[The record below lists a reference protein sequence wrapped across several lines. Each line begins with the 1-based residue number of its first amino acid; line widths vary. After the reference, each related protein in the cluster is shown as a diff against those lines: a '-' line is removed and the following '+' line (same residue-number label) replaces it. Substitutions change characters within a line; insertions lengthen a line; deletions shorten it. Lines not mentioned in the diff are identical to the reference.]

1 MLKQWLEDHLLDYTL
16 INDRTFTIEGFGKF
30 LVIEPKFDNSI
41 ILDPDFKL
49 VFSEEDE
56 STFLEDETITHF
68 AFQFG
73 NNWYYCGGDG
83 TVEVLETLRYLGKER
98 LGFPEGEAPPFVGI
112 HGPYDLCNGS
122 RDYKDWCK
130 KAKFCNVQTLGIAE
144 DNTLAGTLA
153 FQNTCEK
160 NNIHAIL
167 GETITVKD
175 KSNKTYNIKLYVLND
190 EGWRHLLRINAE
202 INVVNESKFICEDVL
217 FSLAGGLICVLTPQ
231 VDLDKKFTLFQKT
244 FPYLYY
250 QFDVSRWDSD
260 EQDSKW
266 LLSIEY
272 YIQRYL
278 SVLPPILINDAFYL
292 EKADAKIHKDLNAI
306 GGVHFQN
313 QSSDQYFKTPNQ
325 SLEQTID
332 LFKDNDS
339 NTIVLQAIDSL
350 KIFDSVQFKIE
361 TGKLYLPKYIMSS
374 SEQEQFTSNQE
385 LFWDLLGKG
394 LEEKVFSDS
403 KKDVDA
409 YMDRLKEETD
419 VILKANLH
427 DYFLITWDIL
437 NFCSAQGITTGYG
450 RGSAAGSLVAY
461 LLNIVKVDPLEYDL
475 LFSRFLNSGRLFK
488 KKKVKGFLA
497 IDPTNGVQFTS
508 QEECEV
514 EQYASSHDCSVEPGE
529 IEIEITGSMPDI
541 DNDVAGERREE
552 VKRYLESKY
561 GVDRVASIGTYGTF
575 KVKGALQA
583 LARRMGVDM
592 AMTRYV
598 TGAIADDSMSF
609 TQLFKHALQTP
620 IVMSYIQDYPDLI
633 EKLPLIFDQPFNAS
647 MHAAGVIIVPE
658 SEYGIFDQLPVKKV
672 DGVIISEWE
681 MGYVEQAGFLK
692 MDLLGLKRLDKF
704 SDILTLIKEFR
715 NVDIDLVQVPLDDIK
730 VYETFAKGQNEDV
743 FQFGGHGLKGYTQD
757 LKPENINDLIAT
769 VALYRPGPIETQA
782 HMQYVDRKNGREMPQ
797 FPFGTENILQETY
810 GNIVYQEQ
818 VIKIVQVVGGF
829 TMNEADDVRKAMGK
843 KDAVLMAQYKQK
855 FVDGAMLNGA
865 PMQEASNL
873 WDQMEVFA
881 QYAFNKCIAG
891 TEQIYRASQ
900 NKVGKSTYWPT
911 IEEMYK
917 IRNHYAY
924 AKSIGK
930 LALYNKYRCLGYPH
944 SFSLNEENRLVKN
957 KIKDIRLVGSK
968 DIYRVTVES
977 GKTIDVT
984 INHKFPTSNG
994 EKKLEDIDTNVDLL
1008 FTNQGFIQYDS
1019 AYRFGQEGN
1028 NFPTKGQ
1035 QGFQSKDSDYTQW
1048 KELVGEKPNQCELC
1062 DTSDVKIEMHHKDG
1076 NHGNNSPENVQYL
1089 CVSCHKKE
1097 EYKLGRKKMGEAG
1110 LHTNLEKIASI
1121 EFLRQGDVYD
1131 VEMEA
1136 PYHTFTTKSGIVT
1149 SNSHATC
1156 YAITG
1161 YHCQW
1166 LKVNYPLEFWTVSLR
1181 KSTDDQIPARLS
1193 EMYATSSI
1201 TVAPPDIN
1209 KSGYTYE
1216 SDPKLNIIYWTITS
1230 IKQVG
1235 KAAIDAI
1242 LEERE
1247 KNGPFYSVTEFAK
1260 RLKPYGA
1267 AVKKNTIINLIITGS
1282 FDEVASVS
1290 DATERFKI
1298 LQEYHDFRG
1307 LPISDDLLPM
1317 KQWKEYKWIL
1327 QQRALSGLGYI
1338 DFSKIIRQTILSPK
1352 YKNYITN
1359 RTLLD
1364 TEPEQLPSE
1373 AIVGGVIVGFNI
1385 KGGNYRPFALIDLSD
1400 GNTIISVVIWNN
1412 TYESYK
1418 ALFKDAPVG
1427 KLCLV
1432 SGAVKYDN
1440 KYKKQNALN
1449 TVDNK
1454 SQIVIFQEN

>member
-1 MLKQWLEDHLLDYTL
+1 
-16 INDRTFTIEGFGKF
+16 
-30 LVIEPKFDNSI
+30 
-41 ILDPDFKL
+41 
-49 VFSEEDE
+49 
-56 STFLEDETITHF
+56 
-68 AFQFG
+68 
-73 NNWYYCGGDG
+73 
-83 TVEVLETLRYLGKER
+83 
-98 LGFPEGEAPPFVGI
+98 
-112 HGPYDLCNGS
+112 
-122 RDYKDWCK
+122 
-130 KAKFCNVQTLGIAE
+130 
-144 DNTLAGTLA
+144 
-153 FQNTCEK
+153 
-160 NNIHAIL
+160 
-167 GETITVKD
+167 
-175 KSNKTYNIKLYVLND
+175 
-190 EGWRHLLRINAE
+190 
-202 INVVNESKFICEDVL
+202 
-217 FSLAGGLICVLTPQ
+217 
-231 VDLDKKFTLFQKT
+231 
-244 FPYLYY
+244 
-250 QFDVSRWDSD
+250 
-260 EQDSKW
+260 
-266 LLSIEY
+266 
-272 YIQRYL
+272 
-278 SVLPPILINDAFYL
+278 
-292 EKADAKIHKDLNAI
+292 
-306 GGVHFQN
+306 
-313 QSSDQYFKTPNQ
+313 
-325 SLEQTID
+325 
-332 LFKDNDS
+332 
-339 NTIVLQAIDSL
+339 
-350 KIFDSVQFKIE
+350 
-361 TGKLYLPKYIMSS
+361 
-374 SEQEQFTSNQE
+374 
-385 LFWDLLGKG
+385 
-394 LEEKVFSDS
+394 
-403 KKDVDA
+403 
-409 YMDRLKEETD
+409 
-419 VILKANLH
+419 
-427 DYFLITWDIL
+427 
-437 NFCSAQGITTGYG
+437 
-450 RGSAAGSLVAY
+450 
-461 LLNIVKVDPLEYDL
+461 
-475 LFSRFLNSGRLFK
+475 
-488 KKKVKGFLA
+488 
-497 IDPTNGVQFTS
+497 
-508 QEECEV
+508 
-514 EQYASSHDCSVEPGE
+514 
-529 IEIEITGSMPDI
+529 
-541 DNDVAGERREE
+541 
-552 VKRYLESKY
+552 
-561 GVDRVASIGTYGTF
+561 
-575 KVKGALQA
+575 
-583 LARRMGVDM
+583 MGVDM

-681 MGYVEQAGFLK
+681 MGYIEQAGFLK
-692 MDLLGLKRLDKF
+692 MDLLGLKQLDKF

-715 NVDIDLVQVPLDDIK
+715 NVDVDLVEVPLDDIK
-730 VYETFAKGQNEDV
+730 VYDTFAKGQNEDV

-881 QYAFNKCIAG
+881 QYAFNK
-891 TEQIYRASQ
+891 
-900 NKVGKSTYWPT
+900 
-911 IEEMYK
+911 
-917 IRNHYAY
+917 
-924 AKSIGK
+924 
-930 LALYNKYRCLGYPH
+930 
-944 SFSLNEENRLVKN
+944 
-957 KIKDIRLVGSK
+957 
-968 DIYRVTVES
+968 
-977 GKTIDVT
+977 
-984 INHKFPTSNG
+984 
-994 EKKLEDIDTNVDLL
+994 
-1008 FTNQGFIQYDS
+1008 
-1019 AYRFGQEGN
+1019 
-1028 NFPTKGQ
+1028 
-1035 QGFQSKDSDYTQW
+1035 
-1048 KELVGEKPNQCELC
+1048 
-1062 DTSDVKIEMHHKDG
+1062 
-1076 NHGNNSPENVQYL
+1076 
-1089 CVSCHKKE
+1089 
-1097 EYKLGRKKMGEAG
+1097 
-1110 LHTNLEKIASI
+1110 
-1121 EFLRQGDVYD
+1121 
-1131 VEMEA
+1131 
-1136 PYHTFTTKSGIVT
+1136 
-1149 SNSHATC
+1149 SHATC

-1209 KSGYTYE
+1209 KSGHTYK

-1260 RLKPYGA
+1260 RLKPYGS
-1267 AVKKNTIINLIITGS
+1267 AVKKNTIINLIVTGA
-1282 FDEVASVS
+1282 FDEVAGVT
-1290 DATERFKI
+1290 DATERFNI
-1298 LQEYHDFRG
+1298 LQEYHDYRG
-1307 LPISDDLLPM
+1307 LSIADELLPM

-1352 YKNYITN
+1352 HKNYITN

-1373 AIVGGVIVGFNI
+1373 AIVGGVIVGFNT
-1385 KGGNYRPFALIDLSD
+1385 KGANYRPFALVDLSD

-1418 ALFKDAPVG
+1418 GLFKDAPVG

-1432 SGAVKYDN
+1432 NGAVKYDN